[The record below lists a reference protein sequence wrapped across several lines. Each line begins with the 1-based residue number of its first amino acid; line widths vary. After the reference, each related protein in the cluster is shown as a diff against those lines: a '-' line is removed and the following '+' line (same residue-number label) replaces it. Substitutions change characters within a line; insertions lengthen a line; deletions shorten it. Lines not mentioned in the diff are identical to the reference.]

1 MHIKV
6 NAKPIPCWSGLANV
20 IAADG
25 AADEAFG
32 SVIMQLIPAE
42 STGVSKSRICFFTR
56 NSASNEAVGAVGVA
70 VRIAEGVPSSMHEGH
85 HGVLGKETTSHASAR
100 RVFVTRSEILK
111 ALYPGLLLVTILL
124 SLLPGQKEA
133 LGFDFAVVPM
143 LAGGAYV
150 LWSTIVSVVETK
162 KMTAGVL
169 VVLALAGSAY
179 IGEYLAAAVVAF
191 MMIIGEF
198 LEHITLE
205 RTRNA
210 VRELVRLAPDKARV
224 RRGDEFVEVPAEEVQ
239 AKDVLLIKPGDRVP
253 VDGIIVSGQAAVDE
267 SSITGESMPVDKSPG
282 ARVFAGTINLT
293 GALEVEAEKV
303 GEDTTLGRIISIVYE
318 AQNSK
323 GRSQRA
329 ADRFAQFFTPVI
341 LGIALLVWLL
351 THDPFRV
358 MSVLV
363 IACPCALVLATP
375 TAVVASVG
383 NAARRGALIKG
394 GVTLEK
400 AGRVSVVCFDKT
412 GTLTRGRPRII
423 EVRSFSALGERELIS
438 IAAAVEKM
446 SEHPIAKAIV
456 EKASDEGVP
465 VPDAEDFSAV
475 FGQGVRGK
483 VGNHLIEVGNRR
495 LLENSGAVADEKVDA
510 WLAEQEKLGRAALVV
525 IVDREVAGGI
535 AVADSVRNDAAGSL
549 RALRD
554 LGIKK
559 LVMLTGDNS
568 ATAAAISAEVGIT
581 EVKANLLPEEKL
593 AYVKSLQRER
603 EIVAMV
609 GDGVNDA
616 PALTL
621 ADVGIAMG
629 AAGTDVA
636 IESSDIALM
645 ADNLMMVADVLALSR
660 KAVGIIQQNIW
671 LFAVAVN
678 VIGISLASLG
688 ILSPIMSAVV
698 HNIASVFVVLNS
710 ARLLGF
716 RLGRE
721 LDHRKGMRP

>member
-1 MHIKV
+1 
-6 NAKPIPCWSGLANV
+6 
-20 IAADG
+20 
-25 AADEAFG
+25 
-32 SVIMQLIPAE
+32 
-42 STGVSKSRICFFTR
+42 
-56 NSASNEAVGAVGVA
+56 
-70 VRIAEGVPSSMHEGH
+70 MHEGH
-85 HGVLGKETTSHASAR
+85 HGVISKE
-100 RVFVTRSEILK
+100 TRSEASANRALVSRSEMVK
-111 ALYPGLLLVTILL
+111 ALYPGLLLVTILV
-124 SLLPGQKEA
+124 SLLPGQKES

-150 LWSTIVSVVETK
+150 LWSTLVAVAETK

-198 LEHITLE
+198 LEDITLE

-210 VRELVRLAPDKARV
+210 VRELVRLAPDEARV
-224 RRGDEFVEVPAEEVQ
+224 RRDGEYVEVPAEEVR
-239 AKDVLLIKPGDRVP
+239 AGDVLLIKPGDRVP
-253 VDGIIVSGQAAVDE
+253 VDGVVISGQAAMDE
-267 SSITGESMPVDKSPG
+267 SSITGESMPVDKSVG
-282 ARVFAGTINLT
+282 AKVFAGTINLT

-303 GEDTTLGRIISIVYE
+303 GENTTLGRIIGIVYE

-323 GRSQRA
+323 GRSQRT
-329 ADRFAQFFTPVI
+329 ADRFAQFFTPII

-351 THDPFRV
+351 THDLFRV

-394 GVTLEK
+394 GITLEK

-412 GTLTRGRPRII
+412 GTLTRGRPQII
-423 EVRSFSALGERELIS
+423 EVRPFSVLDQKELIAT
-438 IAAAVEKM
+438 AAAVEKM

-456 EKASDEGVP
+456 AKAREEGVS
-465 VPDAEDFSAV
+465 VADSEDFSVA
-475 FGQGVRGK
+475 FGQGVRGR
-483 VGNHLIEVGNRR
+483 VQNRLVEVGNRR
-495 LLENSGAVADEKVDA
+495 LLEDAGAQVDEKVDA
-510 WLAEQEKLGRAALVV
+510 WLAEQEGLGRAALVV
-525 IVDREVAGGI
+525 MVDREVVGGI
-535 AVADSVRNDAAGSL
+535 AVADSLRHDAARSL

-568 ATAAAISAEVGIT
+568 ATARAIAAEAGIT

-593 AYVKSLQRER
+593 AYVKGLQREH
-603 EIVAMV
+603 ETVAMV

-645 ADNLMMVADVLALSR
+645 ADNLTMVADVLALSR
-660 KAVGIIQQNIW
+660 KAVGIIHQNIW

-688 ILSPIMSAVV
+688 VLSPIMSAVV
-698 HNIASVFVVLNS
+698 HNVASVFVVLNS

-716 RLGRE
+716 RLGE
-721 LDHRKGMRP
+721 GYDHR

>member
-1 MHIKV
+1 
-6 NAKPIPCWSGLANV
+6 
-20 IAADG
+20 
-25 AADEAFG
+25 
-32 SVIMQLIPAE
+32 
-42 STGVSKSRICFFTR
+42 
-56 NSASNEAVGAVGVA
+56 
-70 VRIAEGVPSSMHEGH
+70 MHEGH
-85 HGVLGKETTSHASAR
+85 HGVISKETRSHASAKR
-100 RVFVTRSEILK
+100 AFVSRSEMMK
-111 ALYPGLLLVTILL
+111 ALYPGLLLVTILV
-124 SLLPGQKEA
+124 SLLPGQKES
-133 LGFDFAVVPM
+133 LGFDFAVIPM

-150 LWSTIVSVVETK
+150 LWSTLVAVVETK

-169 VVLALAGSAY
+169 VVLALAGSGY

-191 MMIIGEF
+191 MMIVGEF
-198 LEHITLE
+198 LEDITLE

-224 RRGDEFVEVPAEEVQ
+224 RRGGEYVEVPAEEVR
-239 AKDVLLIKPGDRVP
+239 AGDVLLIKPGDRVP
-253 VDGIIVSGQAAVDE
+253 VDGVVISGQAALDE

-303 GEDTTLGRIISIVYE
+303 GENTTLGRIIGIVYE

-323 GRSQRA
+323 GRSQRT
-329 ADRFAQFFTPVI
+329 ADRFAQFFTPII
-341 LGIALLVWLL
+341 LGIALLVWFL
-351 THDPFRV
+351 THDLFRV

-394 GVTLEK
+394 GITLEK

-412 GTLTRGRPRII
+412 GTLTQGRPQIT
-423 EVRSFSALGERELIS
+423 EVRPFTVLDQKELIAT
-438 IAAAVEKM
+438 AAAVEKM

-456 EKASDEGVP
+456 AKASDEGVSVADP
-465 VPDAEDFSAV
+465 EDFSVA

-483 VGNHLIEVGNRR
+483 VESRLVEVGNRR
-495 LLENSGAVADEKVDA
+495 LLEDAGAEVDEKVDT

-525 IVDREVAGGI
+525 MVDGEVVGGI
-535 AVADSVRNDAAGSL
+535 AVADSLRHDAARSL

-568 ATAAAISAEVGIT
+568 ATARAIAAEAGIT

-593 AYVKSLQRER
+593 AYVKGLQLKHET
-603 EIVAMV
+603 VAMV

-645 ADNLMMVADVLALSR
+645 ADNLTMVADVLALSR

-678 VIGISLASLG
+678 VIGVSLASLG

-698 HNIASVFVVLNS
+698 HNVASVFVVLNS

-716 RLGRE
+716 RLGQGR
-721 LDHRKGMRP
+721 DHQL

>member
-1 MHIKV
+1 
-6 NAKPIPCWSGLANV
+6 
-20 IAADG
+20 
-25 AADEAFG
+25 
-32 SVIMQLIPAE
+32 
-42 STGVSKSRICFFTR
+42 
-56 NSASNEAVGAVGVA
+56 
-70 VRIAEGVPSSMHEGH
+70 MHEGH
-85 HGVLGKETTSHASAR
+85 HGVISKETRSHASAKR
-100 RVFVTRSEILK
+100 ALVSRSEMMK
-111 ALYPGLLLVTILL
+111 ALYPGLLLVTILV
-124 SLLPGQKEA
+124 SLLPGQKES
-133 LGFDFAVVPM
+133 LGFDFAVIPM

-150 LWSTIVSVVETK
+150 LWSTLVAVVETK

-169 VVLALAGSAY
+169 VVLALAGSGY

-191 MMIIGEF
+191 MMIVGEF
-198 LEHITLE
+198 LEDITLE

-224 RRGDEFVEVPAEEVQ
+224 RRGGEYVEVPAEEVR
-239 AKDVLLIKPGDRVP
+239 AGDVLLIKPGDRVP
-253 VDGIIVSGQAAVDE
+253 VDGVVISGQAALDE

-303 GEDTTLGRIISIVYE
+303 GENTTLGRIIGIVYE

-323 GRSQRA
+323 GRSQRT
-329 ADRFAQFFTPVI
+329 ADRFAQFFTPII
-341 LGIALLVWLL
+341 LGIALLVWFL
-351 THDPFRV
+351 THDLFRV

-394 GVTLEK
+394 GITLEK

-412 GTLTRGRPRII
+412 GTLTQGRPQIT
-423 EVRSFSALGERELIS
+423 EVRPFTVLDQKELIAT
-438 IAAAVEKM
+438 AAAVEKM

-456 EKASDEGVP
+456 AKASDEGVSVADP
-465 VPDAEDFSAV
+465 EDFSVA

-483 VGNHLIEVGNRR
+483 VESRLVEVGNRR
-495 LLENSGAVADEKVDA
+495 LLEDAGAEVDEKVDT

-525 IVDREVAGGI
+525 MVDGEVVGGI
-535 AVADSVRNDAAGSL
+535 AVADSLRHDAARSL

-568 ATAAAISAEVGIT
+568 ATARAIAAEAGIT

-593 AYVKSLQRER
+593 AYVKGLQLKHET
-603 EIVAMV
+603 VAMV

-645 ADNLMMVADVLALSR
+645 ADNLTMVADVLALSR

-678 VIGISLASLG
+678 VIGVSLASLG

-698 HNIASVFVVLNS
+698 HNVASVFVVLNS

-716 RLGRE
+716 RLGQER
-721 LDHRKGMRP
+721 DHQL

>member
-1 MHIKV
+1 
-6 NAKPIPCWSGLANV
+6 
-20 IAADG
+20 
-25 AADEAFG
+25 
-32 SVIMQLIPAE
+32 
-42 STGVSKSRICFFTR
+42 
-56 NSASNEAVGAVGVA
+56 
-70 VRIAEGVPSSMHEGH
+70 MHEGH
-85 HGVLGKETTSHASAR
+85 HGVISKETRSHASAKR
-100 RVFVTRSEILK
+100 ALVSRSEMMK
-111 ALYPGLLLVTILL
+111 ALYPGLLLVTILV
-124 SLLPGQKEA
+124 SLLPGQKES
-133 LGFDFAVVPM
+133 LGFDFAVIPM

-150 LWSTIVSVVETK
+150 LWSTLVAVVETK

-169 VVLALAGSAY
+169 VVLALAGSGY

-191 MMIIGEF
+191 MMIVGEF
-198 LEHITLE
+198 LEDITLE

-224 RRGDEFVEVPAEEVQ
+224 RRGGEYVEVPAEEVR
-239 AKDVLLIKPGDRVP
+239 AGDVLLIKPGDRVP
-253 VDGIIVSGQAAVDE
+253 VDGVVISGQAALDE

-303 GEDTTLGRIISIVYE
+303 GENTTLGRIIGIVYE

-323 GRSQRA
+323 GRSQRT
-329 ADRFAQFFTPVI
+329 ADRFAQFFTPII
-341 LGIALLVWLL
+341 LGIALLVWFL
-351 THDPFRV
+351 THDLFRV

-394 GVTLEK
+394 GITLEK

-412 GTLTRGRPRII
+412 GTLTQGRPQIT
-423 EVRSFSALGERELIS
+423 EVRPFTVLDQKELIAT
-438 IAAAVEKM
+438 AAAVEKM

-456 EKASDEGVP
+456 AKASDEGVSVADP
-465 VPDAEDFSAV
+465 EDFCVA

-483 VGNHLIEVGNRR
+483 VESRLVEVGNRR
-495 LLENSGAVADEKVDA
+495 LLEDAGAEVDEKVDT

-525 IVDREVAGGI
+525 MVDGEVVGGI
-535 AVADSVRNDAAGSL
+535 AVADSLRHDAARSL

-568 ATAAAISAEVGIT
+568 ATARAIAAEAGIT

-593 AYVKSLQRER
+593 AYVKGLQLKHET
-603 EIVAMV
+603 VAMV

-645 ADNLMMVADVLALSR
+645 ADNLTMVADVLALSR

-678 VIGISLASLG
+678 VIGVSLASLG

-698 HNIASVFVVLNS
+698 HNVASVFVVLNS

-716 RLGRE
+716 RLGQER
-721 LDHRKGMRP
+721 DHQL